1 MSFLEVRGINKTFDK
16 KEVLKNINFDLEKG
30 QVLVILGQS
39 GCGKTTLLRCLNFL
53 EKAEEGIINIDGEL
67 FYDYRNPTSFV
78 DKQNK
83 FGLVFQNFNLFPHY
97 KVIRNLTLAPS
108 LKGLDKK
115 MLEEKAMKLLASV
128 GLLDSANLY
137 PYQLSGGG
145 QQRVAITRA
154 LMLDPEILCFDE
166 PTSALDPGLS
176 YEVLK
181 AIKGLKDNMR
191 TMIIVTHELDF
202 AKGIADKIIFMSD
215 GEICEVSEPNSFFS
229 NPQTEK
235 AQAFL
240 SQGLWGK

>member
-1 MSFLEVRGINKTFDK
+1 MSFLEVRGINKAFDK

-67 FYDYRNPTSFV
+67 FYDYQNPTSFL

-97 KVIRNLTLAPS
+97 KVIKNLTLAPS

-115 MLEEKAMKLLASV
+115 IIEEKAMKLLASV
-128 GLLDSANLY
+128 GLLDSADFY

-154 LMLDPEILCFDE
+154 LILDPEILCFDE

-202 AKGIADKIIFMSD
+202 ARGIADKIIFMSD
-215 GEICEVSEPNSFFS
+215 GKICEVSDPNEFFLS
-229 NPQTEK
+229 PKTEK

>member
-97 KVIRNLTLAPS
+97 KVIKNLTLAPS

-115 MLEEKAMKLLASV
+115 MLEEKAMKLLTSV

-137 PYQLSGGG
+137 PYQLSVGG